1 VGPACQREGGRK
13 VERTGATD
21 GWGRAVRGERG
32 AAGDGPCGP
41 RGREERGRAG
51 ERGELGPDSAQPRRK
66 GFLFFF
72 FLFLF
77 AFLSLSLFLLLTN
90 IHLNFLGA
98 QNEIFYVKCY

>member
-1 VGPACQREGGRK
+1 VLHREG
-13 VERTGATD
+13 ERAGAAD

-32 AAGDGPCGP
+32 VAGDGPRGP
-41 RGREERGRAG
+41 RGREERGREG
-51 ERGELGPDSAQPRRK
+51 ERGELGPDSAQPRGK

-77 AFLSLSLFLLLTN
+77 TFLSLNLCFLLTN